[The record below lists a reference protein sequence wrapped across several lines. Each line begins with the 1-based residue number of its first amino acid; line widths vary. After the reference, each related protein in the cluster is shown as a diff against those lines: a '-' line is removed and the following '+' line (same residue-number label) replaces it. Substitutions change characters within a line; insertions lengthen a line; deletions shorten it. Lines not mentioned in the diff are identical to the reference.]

1 MIQSLVFLLK
11 QSISYAASLLVILIQ
26 YCFAHRLLVQPF
38 VVIGCVSEF
47 ELTFL
52 CCCGRPLF
60 LSEYG
65 ALKLTHLLVQMGD
78 PIGVSGSGL
87 RKSLHFVRTRTP
99 RPAHPSR
106 HPSQTQAVEY
116 SSGEVSSSGEEE
128 QHAANV
134 AILKRGGKEGA
145 EEGGCASRGAG
156 GLKTVAG
163 GAAGAAVEE
172 RGGSDKGREDLKNT
186 DGAKPNDHCVSLE
199 GTEPDLLAPLIHI
212 ERSRDDGLGTSGR
225 GCPDCEVGG
234 ADSEVRRRSMERIEV
249 VDLLSGEALGPRKSE
264 LWSFQEE
271 RRPCEDS
278 DEGSSSLQYGG
289 DKVKMGP
296 DAWPLAGDEF
306 PEGESEMEGGGSPLQ
321 REEETTEEE
330 EDEEQQGWRMRSRG
344 TSFAGAE
351 TSPVKQPDVY
361 WQMLRTKKGESKN
374 VDLQRS
380 GGAGARGA
388 RNSRKEAIET
398 VSDGYNS
405 PGTPNINESR

>member
-1 MIQSLVFLLK
+1 MCCRPPCPYIALLHTGCSCSLSSPL
-11 QSISYAASLLVILIQ
+11 
-26 YCFAHRLLVQPF
+26 F
-38 VVIGCVSEF
+38 VCQNF
-47 ELTFL
+47 ELIFP

-106 HPSQTQAVEY
+106 HPSQSQAVES

-134 AILKRGGKEGA
+134 AVLKRGGKEGA
-145 EEGGCASRGAG
+145 GEVGYASGGAG
-156 GLKTVAG
+156 GLKTGAD

-172 RGGSDKGREDLKNT
+172 QGGSDKGREKKEGSKNT
-186 DGAKPNDHCVSLE
+186 DGAKPNDHSVPLE
-199 GTEPDLLAPLIHI
+199 GTESDLLAPLIHL
-212 ERSRDDGLGTSGR
+212 ERSQDDGLGTSGG
-225 GCPDCEVGG
+225 GCPDCELGG
-234 ADSEVRRRSMERIEV
+234 AESEVRRRSMERIEV

-296 DAWPLAGDEF
+296 DAWPSAGDEF
-306 PEGESEMEGGGSPLQ
+306 PEGELEMEGGGSPLQ

-380 GGAGARGA
+380 GGAGARGSKD
-388 RNSRKEAIET
+388 SRKETAET